1 MISEQ
6 ELVHIGRILRTHGT
20 SGELQCK
27 MLNTLW
33 EDHEAEFIVLNIE
46 QIFVPF
52 RITDWRTKGS
62 EDVLLCLKGVDSEQ
76 QALRYI
82 GCEAFML
89 RRELPE
95 DTDEPLEL
103 QSLTGFTL
111 IDSQRGAIGKITAI
125 DTSTLNTLAELD
137 NGTLLP
143 LHEDLIES
151 VDASRKE
158 LTVKLPEG
166 LL

>member
-1 MISEQ
+1 MIREQ
-6 ELVHIGRILRTHGT
+6 ELIHIGRIQRTHGT
-20 SGELQCK
+20 NGELQCR

-33 EDHEAEFIVLNIE
+33 EDHDAEFIVLSIE

-52 RITDWRTKGS
+52 RVTDWRTKGS
-62 EDVLLCLKGVDSEQ
+62 EDVLLRLKGVDIEQ
-76 QALRYI
+76 HALRYI
-82 GCEAFML
+82 GCEAYML

-103 QSLTGFTL
+103 QALTGFTL
-111 IDSQRGAIGKITAI
+111 IDIQRGVIGKITAI
-125 DTSTLNTLAELD
+125 DTSTLNTLAEMD
-137 NGTLLP
+137 NGALLP

-151 VDASRKE
+151 MDTTRKE